1 VNVAYTER
9 AGEQV
14 GFGIANGAPP
24 PAEDGHKG
32 SDPKDTAPPTS
43 EMLTAEVA
51 R

>member
-1 VNVAYTER
+1 VNVAYAELP
-9 AGEQV
+9 GEQV
-14 GFGIANGAPP
+14 GFGIANGAPV

-32 SDPKDTAPPTS
+32 FDPKDTVPPTS

>member
-1 VNVAYTER
+1 VNVAYTEL

-14 GFGIANGAPP
+14 GFGIANGAPL
-24 PAEDGHKG
+24 PADDGHKG
-32 SDPKDTAPPTS
+32 TDLKDTAPPTS